1 MRHDDGRRTCARG
14 RRVAFCL
21 AEVEGKLRRRT
32 CDPGTRQALLP
43 IGGVAVS
50 IGEKR
55 PNEAFAPLSDKQE
68 FLEGCSTT
76 VTTRRMGQNHLQI
89 QITSRPRLEAKK

>member
-1 MRHDDGRRTCARG
+1 M
-14 RRVAFCL
+14 
-21 AEVEGKLRRRT
+21 
-32 CDPGTRQALLP
+32 
-43 IGGVAVS
+43 S

-89 QITSRPRLEAKK
+89 QMDVPATVGGEKMKCGRSRATEHGRH